1 LHDTSGPLVTTMVR
15 NVPLPKQASAADDP
29 SVDTRIAS
37 IIADNAGP
45 KADEPARLSRK
56 ARTEGTAAI
65 TAAIK

>member
-1 LHDTSGPLVTTMVR
+1 
-15 NVPLPKQASAADDP
+15 
-29 SVDTRIAS
+29 VDARIAS

-56 ARTEGTAAI
+56 ARAEGTAAI